1 MGGIELSHESSGIA
15 TFDVT
20 WSYRK
25 WNTFKMGNLGNRS
38 EVNLS
43 VGEMRNEKD
52 GFPFLEDLPPEL
64 GGPLT
69 NAVNQGINTSTFSK
83 ASNFLG

>member
-1 MGGIELSHESSGIA
+1 
-15 TFDVT
+15 
-20 WSYRK
+20 
-25 WNTFKMGNLGNRS
+25 MGNLGNRS

-43 VGEMRNEKD
+43 VGEMRNEKS
-52 GFPFLEDLPPEL
+52 GLPFIEDLPQEL
-64 GGPLT
+64 SGPLT